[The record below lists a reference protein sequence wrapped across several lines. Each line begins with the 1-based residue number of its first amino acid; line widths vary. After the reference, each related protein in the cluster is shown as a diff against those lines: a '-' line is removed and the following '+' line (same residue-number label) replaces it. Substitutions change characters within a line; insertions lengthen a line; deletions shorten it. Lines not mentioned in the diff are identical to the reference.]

1 MKKRSFVIALMLMVA
16 FMMSAPY
23 SVLPAAF
30 AGDADADY
38 LSLQPEEIRELDEAW
53 QMDENGEV
61 TQESYAGA
69 GIAETG
75 SSGIA
80 SDGAIGSDGTV
91 DPDSGKSDKDKK
103 DKEKKEEDPAAK
115 YPKYKGKN
123 AKRIAVLTYHM
134 VVSNGK
140 KASSKYRNSSLAV
153 SQSTF
158 DKQMKWLKDHGYR
171 TICCEE
177 FYLWHEGK
185 LKLPKKS
192 VLITFD
198 DGASGVADYA
208 LPVLKKYKMKG
219 TSFIVGTRTVNNKR
233 GTISYKRYK
242 KLKKNQKYLEFQSH
256 TYGLHHH
263 VSKSGAYEK
272 VKKDIKKQN
281 KYFDFEYLAY
291 PYGYY
296 NSGMIKAY
304 KKSNIKM
311 AFTYGSNGYATRDQ
325 SLYKIRR
332 IKVNAN
338 ESFGKFKSWF

>member
-1 MKKRSFVIALMLMVA
+1 MRKRRFALIVMMMITIMMTAPMGA
-16 FMMSAPY
+16 FPC
-23 SVLPAAF
+23 AF
-30 AGDADADY
+30 AEDGT
-38 LSLQPEEIRELDEAW
+38 P
-53 QMDENGEV
+53 EV
-61 TQESYAGA
+61 TAEGGTQDTVKES
-69 GIAETG
+69 EKSVKT
-75 SSGIA
+75 
-80 SDGAIGSDGTV
+80 DKTV
-91 DPDSGKSDKDKK
+91 DP
-103 DKEKKEEDPAAK
+103 ARK

-123 AKRIAVLTYHM
+123 AKKIAVLTYHM

-140 KASSKYRNSSLAV
+140 KASSRYRNSSLAV

-158 DKQMKWLKDHGYR
+158 DRQMKWLKKHGYR

-177 FYLWHEGK
+177 LYLWHEGK

-198 DGASGVADYA
+198 DGASGVVNYA
-208 LPVLKKYKMKG
+208 LPILKKYKMKG
-219 TSFIVGTRTVNNKR
+219 TTFIVGKRTVNNEK
-233 GTISYKRYK
+233 GTISYKKYK
-242 KLKKNQKYLEFQSH
+242 KTKKNQKYLEFQSH
-256 TYGLHHH
+256 TYGLHHS
-263 VSKSGAYEK
+263 VSKSGAYKK

-304 KKSNIKM
+304 KESNIKM
-311 AFTYGSNGYATRDQ
+311 AFTYGHNGYATRDQ

-338 ESFGKFKSWF
+338 ESFSKFTRWF